1 MSEDWC
7 HAPLG
12 LQTTVA
18 SSIPPT
24 TQKTPFRLG
33 EVPEY
38 HHP

>member
-18 SSIPPT
+18 ASIPPT